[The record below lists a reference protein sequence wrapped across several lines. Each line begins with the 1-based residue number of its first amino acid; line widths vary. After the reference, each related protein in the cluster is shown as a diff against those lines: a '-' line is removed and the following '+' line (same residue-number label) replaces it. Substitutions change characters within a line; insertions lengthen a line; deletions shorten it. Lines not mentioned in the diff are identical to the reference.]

1 MERLYRILR
10 GTKALS
16 VYVGKLFR
24 LRIVVLKGT
33 SGFAHVGVVKPAF
46 YLDAIRLQ
54 RDTTHLGAL
63 MAHLKFSAIR
73 EVLWFA
79 IADI

>member
-1 MERLYRILR
+1 M
-10 GTKALS
+10 S
-16 VYVGKLFR
+16 VYVGKLFC
-24 LRIVVLKGT
+24 LRIVVLEGT
-33 SGFAHVGVVKPAF
+33 SGLAHVGMVKPAF

-54 RDTTHLGAL
+54 RDATHLGAL
-63 MAHLKFSAIR
+63 MAHLEFSAIR